1 MMTNTGYRALVSLLA
16 AAVISLWT
24 SPIQAQP
31 SAQPLISVSPN
42 SVKPGTLPMLTIT
55 SSGALDLSQVT
66 APQLQITPGDFIG
79 SFEITNKT
87 PTSLTFR
94 FAVERQ
100 ARGGERKLSV
110 TVNNVTVSIPLMV
123 EGQLGICDPA
133 CRPPTPRCEAGRCVP
148 ALPPPPTCNPPCQSP
163 ARCEN
168 GVCKVPQ

>member
-1 MMTNTGYRALVSLLA
+1 MTNTGYRALVSLLA
-16 AAVISLWT
+16 TAVISLWT

-42 SVKPGTLPMLTIT
+42 SIKPGTLPTLIIT

-66 APQLQITPGDFIG
+66 EPQLHIAPSDFIG

-94 FAVERQ
+94 FGVEQQ
-100 ARGGERKLSV
+100 ASGGERKLSV
-110 TVNNVTVSIPLMV
+110 TVSNVTVSIPLMV
-123 EGQLGICDPA
+123 EGGQGICNPA
-133 CRPPTPRCEAGRCVP
+133 CQPPTPRCDAGKCVP
-148 ALPPPPTCNPPCQSP
+148 AIPLTPICNPPCQSP
-163 ARCEN
+163 AHCEN